1 MHSMLGRFRAVEVDQ
16 IYAYELLHRF
26 VLSLIGIFIPIYI
39 ATNGMQINWVFNYIL
54 IATAAFAAA
63 CIPASYVI
71 ANIGFKHSL
80 IASYFFY
87 MPAFLALR
95 TYSLSPTLVVAAA
108 IAYGF
113 GNAFHWISLHAEFAT
128 DTEQEGRGSAS
139 GKLIGLPKISQ
150 TIAPLAGGAIMAA
163 FGFHALVSTSIGI
176 LILSAIP
183 LFASK
188 DHRDPLEYDLKSLF
202 DSEHRKFAGLFL
214 LRGADIAAAAILFP
228 LFVFYIVGGEVSAG
242 GAKSIASLGS
252 IVFALTI
259 GRITGRFGKKKLMA
273 SGLLLASIFYISR
286 AFVQTATQAF
296 AVSFFAGLFFMMY
309 YVPLYSI
316 YADVAEDEDILEFY
330 AFREFFLNIGKLV
343 TYGIATFFVL
353 NYSVRTGFMAAFVYA
368 TVATVGI
375 VGYVSWIEEEDE
387 ERKREDVD

>member
-1 MHSMLGRFRAVEVDQ
+1 MLGRFRAVEVDQ

-26 VLSLIGIFIPIYI
+26 VLSMIGIFIPIYI
-39 ATNGMQINWVFNYIL
+39 ASNGMQINWVFNYIL
-54 IATAAFAAA
+54 IATAAFATA
-63 CIPASYVI
+63 CIPASYII

-80 IASYFFY
+80 ILSYFFY
-87 MPAFLALR
+87 MPAFISLR
-95 TYSLSPTLVVAAA
+95 TFSLSPTLIVSAA

-128 DTEQEGRGSAS
+128 DTDQEGRGEAS
-139 GKLIGLPKISQ
+139 GKLIGLPKVSQ

-163 FGFHALVSTSIGI
+163 YGFQALVTASIGI
-176 LILSAIP
+176 LILSAVP

-202 DSEHRKFAGLFL
+202 DAEHRKFAGLFL

-228 LFVFYIVGGEVSAG
+228 LFVYYIVGGEVNAG

-259 GRITGRFGKKKLMA
+259 GRISSRFDKKKLMIT
-273 SGLLLASIFYISR
+273 GLALAATAYFAR
-286 AFVQTATQAF
+286 AFVQTSTQAF
-296 AVSFFAGLFFMMY
+296 AVSFLAGLFFMIY

-343 TYGIATFFVL
+343 TYGLALFFIL
-353 NYSVRTGFMAAFVYA
+353 NYSVRTGFMAAFLYA
-368 TVATVGI
+368 TISTLGI
-375 VGYVSWIEEEDE
+375 TGYVKWIEEEDE
-387 ERKREDVD
+387 EKREN